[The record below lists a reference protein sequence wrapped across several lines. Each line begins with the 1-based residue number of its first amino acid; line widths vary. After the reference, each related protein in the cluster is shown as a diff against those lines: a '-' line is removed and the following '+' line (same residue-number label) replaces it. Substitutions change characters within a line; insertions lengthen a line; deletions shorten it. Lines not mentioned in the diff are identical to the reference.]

1 MTAKDGFF
9 LTNEFKKEEEKM
21 KWVRLCCFFT
31 GMIFLTLAVSFISV
45 QAASELIPFYTP
57 PAGGGAYILGAG
69 IVSVT
74 NRYLPEV
81 KLVHEAC
88 TGTMDIIRR
97 MMMRESQKKDAFGVF
112 GTVDSWRALKGQGE
126 YAAKPFP
133 TLRAVV
139 FVLPTDLYFVVPA
152 NSPIK
157 SYADAKG
164 KRIGVGGPGS
174 TVANT
179 ALFLLEQNGV
189 MKENFKPY
197 YYVYKETVE
206 GIQDGSLDGG
216 FLAGGYP
223 IASYT
228 ELSLQHNVRI
238 VPVDEKLLTKITT
251 EHPYYYRT
259 VVKAKSYKGVDQ
271 DVSILGFTTAVF
283 THSGVSTEIVYK
295 FLKNL
300 FDHKADYYGIHVS
313 AKEMTVETAI
323 KGIPLPFHPGAEKYL
338 KEIGAMK

>member
-1 MTAKDGFF
+1 
-9 LTNEFKKEEEKM
+9 M
-21 KWVRLCCFFT
+21 KWAGHILFVVGISFLIS
-31 GMIFLTLAVSFISV
+31 IFPLTSV

-74 NRYLPEV
+74 NRHLPEV

-88 TGTMDIIRR
+88 TGTMDIVRR
-97 MMMRESQKKDAFGVF
+97 MMMREGQKKDAFGVF

-126 YAAKPFP
+126 YTGRPFSN
-133 TLRAVV
+133 LRAVV

-174 TVANT
+174 TTANT
-179 ALFLLEQNGV
+179 ALFLFEMHGV
-189 MKENFKPY
+189 KKEDFKPY
-197 YYVYKETVE
+197 YYVFKEIVE
-206 GIQDGSLDGG
+206 GIQNGSLDGG
-216 FLAGGYP
+216 IFVGGYP
-223 IASYT
+223 IAAYT

-238 VPVDEKLLTKITT
+238 VPVDETLLTKIVT
-251 EHPYYYRT
+251 EHPYYYQS
-259 VVKAKSYKGVDQ
+259 VVKAKSYKGLDQ
-271 DVSILGFTTAVF
+271 DTPILGFTTAVF
-283 THSGVSTEIVYK
+283 THLGVSADLVYK

-300 FDHKADYYGIHVS
+300 FDHKADYYSIHGS
-313 AKEMTVETAI
+313 AKAMTVESAT
-323 KGIPLPFHPGAEKYL
+323 KGIPLPFHPGAERYL

>member
-1 MTAKDGFF
+1 MKAARFIIFVAGVYSMIIIFS
-9 LTNEFKKEEEKM
+9 LTP
-21 KWVRLCCFFT
+21 VH
-31 GMIFLTLAVSFISV
+31 
-45 QAASELIPFYTP
+45 AASELIPFYTP
-57 PAGGGAYILGAG
+57 PSGGGAYILGAG

-74 NRYLPEV
+74 NKYLTDV

-88 TGTMDIIRR
+88 SGTMDIVRR
-97 MMMRESQKKDAFGVF
+97 LMMRDSQKKDAFGVF

-126 YAAKPFP
+126 YTGKPF
-133 TLRAVV
+133 TDLRAVV

-174 TVANT
+174 TPANT
-179 ALFLLEQNGV
+179 ALFLLEQSGV
-189 MKENFKPY
+189 TKENFKPY
-197 YYVYKETVE
+197 YYVYKELVE
-206 GIQDGSLDGG
+206 GIQNGSLDGV

-238 VPVDEKLLTKITT
+238 VPMEEKLLAKIVTD
-251 EHPYYYRT
+251 HPYYYQN
-259 VVKAKSYKGVDQ
+259 VVKAKSYKGVEK
-271 DVSILGFTTAVF
+271 DVPILGFTTAVF
-283 THSGVSTEIVYK
+283 THSGVSTDIVYNV
-295 FLKNL
+295 LKNL
-300 FDHKADYYGIHVS
+300 FDHKADYYSIHSS
-313 AKEMTVETAI
+313 AKAMTVESAT
-323 KGIPLPFHPGAEKYL
+323 KGIPVPFHPGAEKYL

>member
-1 MTAKDGFF
+1 MKSARFIIFVAGVYSLITILF
-9 LTNEFKKEEEKM
+9 L
-21 KWVRLCCFFT
+21 
-31 GMIFLTLAVSFISV
+31 APV

-74 NRYLPEV
+74 NKYLSDV
-81 KLVHEAC
+81 KFVHEAC
-88 TGTMDIIRR
+88 SGTMDIVRR

-112 GTVDSWRALKGQGE
+112 GTVDSWRAFKGQGE
-126 YAAKPFP
+126 YAGKPFSG
-133 TLRAVV
+133 LRAFV
-139 FVLPTDLYFVVPA
+139 FVLPTDVYLVVPA

-164 KRIGVGGPGS
+164 KRLGVGGPGS
-174 TVANT
+174 TPANT
-179 ALFLLEQNGV
+179 ALFLLEQHGV
-189 MKENFKPY
+189 TKENFKPY

-228 ELSLQHNVRI
+228 ELSLKHDVRI
-238 VPVDEKLLTKITT
+238 VPVDEKLLTKIVT

-259 VVKAKSYKGVDQ
+259 VVKAKSYKGVEQ
-271 DVSILGFTTAVF
+271 DVPILGFTTAVF
-283 THSGVSTEIVYK
+283 THSGVSADLVYK
-295 FLKNL
+295 LLKNL
-300 FDHKADYYGIHVS
+300 FDHKADYYSIHAS
-313 AKEMTVETAI
+313 AKAMNVENAT
-323 KGIPLPFHPGAEKYL
+323 KGIPLPFHPGAERYL
-338 KEIGAMK
+338 KEIGAIK

>member
-1 MTAKDGFF
+1 MKLIIRLIFF
-9 LTNEFKKEEEKM
+9 
-21 KWVRLCCFFT
+21 VI
-31 GMIFLTLAVSFISV
+31 GMIPLTISFSLTSAE
-45 QAASELIPFYTP
+45 AASELIPFYTP

-74 NRYLPEV
+74 NKYLPEV

-88 TGTMDIIRR
+88 TGTMDIVRR
-97 MMMRESQKKDAFGVF
+97 MMMRESQKKEAFGVF
-112 GTVDSWRALKGQGE
+112 GTVDSWRALKGEGE
-126 YAAKPFP
+126 YSGKPF
-133 TLRAVV
+133 TGLRAVV

-164 KRIGVGGPGS
+164 KRVAVGGPGS

-189 MKENFKPY
+189 KKEDFKPY
-197 YYVYKETVE
+197 YFVYRETVE

-223 IASYT
+223 IAAYT
-228 ELSLQHNVRI
+228 ELSIQHQVRI
-238 VPVDEKLLTKITT
+238 IPLDEKFLTKITMD
-251 EHPYYYRT
+251 HPYYYRT
-259 VVKAKSYKGVDQ
+259 VVKAKAYRGVEQ
-271 DVSILGFTTAVF
+271 DTPILGFTTAVF
-283 THSGVSTEIVYK
+283 THSGVSIDIVYK
-295 FLKNL
+295 LLKNL
-300 FDHKADYYGIHVS
+300 FDHKTDYYSIHTS
-313 AKEMTVETAI
+313 AKEMTVESAT

>member
-1 MTAKDGFF
+1 MKLIIRLIFF
-9 LTNEFKKEEEKM
+9 
-21 KWVRLCCFFT
+21 VI
-31 GMIFLTLAVSFISV
+31 GMIPLTVSFSLTSAE
-45 QAASELIPFYTP
+45 AASELIPFYTP

-74 NRYLPEV
+74 NKYLPEV

-88 TGTMDIIRR
+88 TGTMDIVRR
-97 MMMRESQKKDAFGVF
+97 MMMRESQKKEAFGVF
-112 GTVDSWRALKGQGE
+112 GTVDSWRALKGEGE
-126 YAAKPFP
+126 YSGKPF
-133 TLRAVV
+133 TGLRAVV

-164 KRIGVGGPGS
+164 KRVAVGGPGS

-179 ALFLLEQNGV
+179 ALFLLEQNRV
-189 MKENFKPY
+189 KKEDFKPY
-197 YYVYKETVE
+197 YFVYRETVE

-223 IASYT
+223 IAAYT
-228 ELSLQHNVRI
+228 ELSIQHQVRI
-238 VPVDEKLLTKITT
+238 IPMDEKFLTKITMD
-251 EHPYYYRT
+251 HPYYYRT
-259 VVKAKSYKGVDQ
+259 VVRAKAYRGVEQ
-271 DVSILGFTTAVF
+271 DTPILGFTTAVF
-283 THSGVSTEIVYK
+283 THSGVSIDIVYK
-295 FLKNL
+295 LLKNL
-300 FDHKADYYGIHVS
+300 FDHKTDYYSIHTS
-313 AKEMTVETAI
+313 AKEMTVESAT